1 MLVHENKDNA
11 HHCQGQPPISIKL
24 NDNLQTL
31 SKATLEEWSQG
42 SSVKAA
48 SSESSAIGETTK
60 YFA

>member
-1 MLVHENKDNA
+1 MA
-11 HHCQGQPPISIKL
+11 HHCQGQPLISIKL